1 MAALNLYQKL
11 LKIQS
16 EIKVVAKDLKIQ
28 VSQNN
33 SYNAVGEAAVLEK
46 VKPLEEKY
54 GIFSYPCGRDI
65 IDSGMIE
72 NTDYNGKV
80 KKQLFERI
88 KTIYR
93 FVDVDAPENFIEVT
107 TYGDGIDSGDKSV
120 GKAMTYADKYALLK
134 AYKIVTGDDPDQEAS
149 KDLNSYKKDEK
160 SSAGATQT
168 KMQTKVSRED
178 LEKELETAVWTSEKC
193 KHKGKRII
201 DTDEDYLSWYIENG
215 YNPHIKELCKVA
227 LEMIRE
233 ADLDPEDDPDMQ
245 PIDGEEGLP
254 F

>member
-54 GIFSYPCGRDI
+54 GIFSYPRDRDI

-93 FVDVDAPENFIEVT
+93 FVDVDAPENYIEVT

-149 KDLNSYKKDEK
+149 KDLNSFKKDDK
-160 SSAGATQT
+160 KPSSTQT
-168 KMQTKVSRED
+168 KMQTQTSKED
-178 LEKELETAVWTSEKC
+178 LEEELDTAVWGEKS
-193 KHKGKRII
+193 KHHGERII
-201 DTDEDYLSWYIENG
+201 DTDEDYLNWYVQNG
-215 YNPHIKELCKVA
+215 YNAHLKDLCKLA
-227 LEMIRE
+227 LDIINGRDEDP
-233 ADLDPEDDPDMQ
+233 DLQPLPED
-245 PIDGEEGLP
+245 GLP